1 VATIDSKITGLD
13 GVLELLKSLPPEV
26 VSKRGGPVKRALQKG
41 ARVIGQQAALNLA
54 RAVDALGQDDYDST
68 GLLLKSLV
76 VTRGKAPTDGKGERY
91 LVRIKR
97 NKYNRKGKTVTT
109 LKTAQLLEY
118 GSSKQPAEPWLRPA
132 FLAKRAQAV
141 DTTVTALRA
150 DIDRLVRKLSKKGGL
165 S

>member
-1 VATIDSKITGLD
+1 MATTEVKVSGLD
-13 GVLELLKSLPPEV
+13 GVLDLLKSLPPEV

-41 ARVIGQQAALNLA
+41 ARVIAQQAALNLA
-54 RAVDALGQDDYDST
+54 RAIDALGQDDYEST

-76 VTRGKAPTDGKGERY
+76 VTRGKAPTSGNGERY

-97 NKYNRKGKTVTT
+97 KSYQRKGAPVTT

-132 FLAKRAQAV
+132 FQAKAGAAV
-141 DTTVTALRA
+141 ETTVRELRSEL
-150 DIDRLVRKLSKKGGL
+150 DRIVRKLGKKGGL